1 DVARRGAG
9 VASALVALLL
19 AAPSA
24 ARSSGRAKENGPFTF
39 QDSTPEELLEAV
51 KALEA
56 PSRSPEAVLAA
67 IDEFA
72 WQKQWLMNVGD
83 VKGRVL
89 DAALKEALRLNSGR
103 AAFTALELGTYLGY
117 SAVRLARLLP
127 PSGRLFSIE
136 KDEEK
141 LRVATEVLKISQL
154 NTKVTL
160 LAGTAVAQTAE
171 LVRRNVKLDFVF
183 IDHRKQDYLPALLRL
198 EEADLLNPRAV
209 VVADNVG
216 LMEINDYAEYVRS
229 SGKYLSAF
237 VESEVEYFSEDDQRG
252 RGPLTDG
259 LEVSVFLGNLS
270 MQSVAAE
277 KGDPARRMTTNKT
290 CGHLLASYADVR
302 SSHIYDSYMT
312 SEPVLEGLQR
322 LENDA

>member
-1 DVARRGAG
+1 
-9 VASALVALLL
+9 
-19 AAPSA
+19 
-24 ARSSGRAKENGPFTF
+24 
-39 QDSTPEELLEAV
+39 
-51 KALEA
+51 
-56 PSRSPEAVLAA
+56 
-67 IDEFA
+67 
-72 WQKQWLMNVGD
+72 M
-83 VKGRVL
+83 
-89 DAALKEALRLNSGR
+89 
-103 AAFTALELGTYLGY
+103 
-117 SAVRLARLLP
+117 
-127 PSGRLFSIE
+127 
-136 KDEEK
+136 
-141 LRVATEVLKISQL
+141 
-154 NTKVTL
+154 TL

-277 KGDPARRMTTNKT
+277 KGDPARNDYC
-290 CGHLLASYADVR
+290 CGIA
-302 SSHIYDSYMT
+302 
-312 SEPVLEGLQR
+312 
-322 LENDA
+322 ENH